1 LRILLAPAAA
11 SQTGRAIAP
20 MLIYLLM
27 AATLLIRPGGLF
39 AATTGTPPTAIS
51 AAANL
56 ATSATRARASPGLAP
71 FILFVALAAVP
82 IFARFSAEGYI
93 LSLMTRVMALGIA
106 ALSLDLLIGF
116 GGLVS
121 FGQAAFVGIGAYAVG
136 ILSAEGINDGFLQL
150 AAALITSALFAL
162 ATGAVALRTHGVYLI
177 MITLAFGQ
185 MLFFLATSLA
195 SYGGDDGM
203 SLSGRTQL
211 FGVDVLANNVS
222 LYYVVFA
229 TLLAIYL
236 LLRRV
241 VASRYGRVLI
251 GARENATRMAA
262 IGFSP
267 FPYRL
272 VAYVLAGTI
281 AALAGF
287 LLANQ
292 TGFVSP
298 AVMAWQRSGDLI
310 FMIALGGLGSLHG
323 AIIGAILFL
332 LSEEF
337 LANYSEHWRIVFG
350 PALILAV
357 LLARGGVVGVLGRL
371 R

>member
-1 LRILLAPAAA
+1 
-11 SQTGRAIAP
+11 

-39 AATTGTPPTAIS
+39 AATTGAPPASTGIAS
-51 AAANL
+51 SL
-56 ATSATRARASPGLAP
+56 PTSLVRAPGPWQLTM
-71 FILFVALAAVP
+71 FVVFAALAVVP
-82 IFARFSAEGYI
+82 LFARYGAEGYI
-93 LSLMTRVMALGIA
+93 LSLMTRVMALGLA

-136 ILSAEGINDGFLQL
+136 ILSAEGINDGLVQL
-150 AAALITSALFAL
+150 AAALVAAALFAV

-203 SLSGRTQL
+203 SLSERSQV
-211 FGVDVLANNVS
+211 FGTDVLASSVT
-222 LYYVVFA
+222 LYYVAFA
-229 TLLAIYL
+229 SLLAIYL

-241 VASRYGRVLI
+241 VASRFGRVLI
-251 GARENATRMAA
+251 GTRQNPARMAA

-267 FPYRL
+267 FPYQL
-272 VAYVLAGTI
+272 VAYMLAAMI

-292 TGFVSP
+292 SGFVSP
-298 AVMAWQRSGDLI
+298 ATMAWQRSGDLI
-310 FMIALGGLGSLHG
+310 FMVVLGGLGSLHG

-332 LSEEF
+332 LSEDF

-350 PALILAV
+350 PMLIMAV
-357 LLARGGVVGVLGRL
+357 LFAPGGLAGML
-371 R
+371 RSPR